1 MSVTP
6 TRTSNPLEP
15 EVIGRNI
22 CEGTGR
28 SRRGSE
34 PQQAALS
41 NVCLA
46 ACGYRLRS
54 FDMTETRILLAI
66 DDSLASAR
74 AVTYAAHVV
83 GRRRGFRFCVV
94 HVLPSFPAH
103 LLEHGGSETSARD
116 LTGERQLWLAAA
128 KNASQTGLDEARAK
142 LRKAGVPTGAIQLLF
157 CEPAEGR
164 DAADDIL
171 QMAHECKC
179 DTVVVG
185 RDSVSWFHELFS
197 QELSEE
203 ILRRGKGF
211 SVWAI
216 E

>member
-1 MSVTP
+1 VDT
-6 TRTSNPLEP
+6 E
-15 EVIGRNI
+15 I
-22 CEGTGR
+22 
-28 SRRGSE
+28 
-34 PQQAALS
+34 PQQAVLS

-46 ACGYRLRS
+46 ARGYLLRS

-66 DDSLASAR
+66 DDSPASIR
-74 AVTYAAHVV
+74 AVTYAAHLV

-94 HVLPSFPAH
+94 HVLPPFPAH
-103 LLEHGGSETSARD
+103 LLEHGGSETSASD
-116 LTGERQLWLAAA
+116 LKAERQLWLAAA
-128 KNASQTGLDEARAK
+128 KKASQRGLDEAGAK

-179 DTVVVG
+179 DTVIVS

>member
-1 MSVTP
+1 MP
-6 TRTSNPLEP
+6 
-15 EVIGRNI
+15 
-22 CEGTGR
+22 
-28 SRRGSE
+28 
-34 PQQAALS
+34 
-41 NVCLA
+41 
-46 ACGYRLRS
+46 
-54 FDMTETRILLAI
+54 ETRILLAI
-66 DDSLASAR
+66 DDSPASIR
-74 AVTYAAHVV
+74 AVTYVAHLV

-94 HVLPSFPAH
+94 HVLPPFPPQW
-103 LLEHGGSETSARD
+103 LEHGGTETSAKD
-116 LTGERQLWLAAA
+116 LKAEQQLWLAAV
-128 KNASQTGLDEARAK
+128 KKTYQKGLDEARVS
-142 LRKAGVPTGAIQLLF
+142 LRKAGIPTGAIQLLF

-171 QMAHECKC
+171 QMARECKC

-197 QELSEE
+197 QQLSEE